1 MTIKTTAADGIGTL
15 TLDRPPLNILSRA
28 MLAELR
34 DGLGEMAAR
43 EDVRV
48 LLLRA
53 EGEHFSAGADVGE
66 HLPPEFEEMIPE
78 FLDTIRAIDA
88 FPLPVIAAVQ
98 GRCLGGGFEL
108 VQAADVVVAGR
119 GALFGQPEIVLG
131 VSAPAACA
139 LLPTLVPRSLAAEIL
154 LTGDPMTA
162 ECALQAGLAG
172 LVVDDDRLEE
182 AARTLAQRMARHSG
196 AALRLT
202 KKALRA
208 GLSAAREA
216 ALRESGRIYTEELMH
231 TADAV
236 EGLRAFVEKRTPEW
250 TGR

>member
-1 MTIKTTAADGIGTL
+1 MIRTSLEEGIGTL
-15 TLDRPPLNILSRA
+15 TLDRPPLNILGRA

-34 DGLGEMAAR
+34 GGVAEMAAR
-43 EDVRV
+43 DDVRV
-48 LLLRA
+48 LLLQA

-78 FLDTIRAIDA
+78 FLDTIRAIAA
-88 FPLPVIAAVQ
+88 FPFPVIAAVQ

-108 VQAADVVVAGR
+108 VQAADVIVAGQ

-139 LLPTLVPRSLAAEIL
+139 LLPTLVSPALAAEIL
-154 LTGDPMTA
+154 LTGDPITA
-162 ECALQAGLAG
+162 DRAFQAGLVG
-172 LVVDDDRLEE
+172 LVVDDERVEEE
-182 AARTLAQRMARHSG
+182 AEALAQRMARHSG

-202 KKALRA
+202 KKALRRGSA
-208 GLSAAREA
+208 AARET
-216 ALRESGRIYTEELMH
+216 ALCESGLIYTEELMQ